1 MSSKM
6 PSQKMSLTSVIL
18 LALNSLIGSG
28 WLFGAGEAAKIA
40 GPAAVISWIL
50 GAIIIMVIAFNYVE
64 LGAMFPESGGMS
76 RYAHYSHGPLLG
88 FVAAWANW
96 VSLITLIPI
105 EAVASVQYMSSW
117 PWSWANWT
125 RSFVSHGSIT
135 NQGLLVVFAFMIVF
149 TLINFWSVKILTH
162 FTGLISIFKLL
173 MPTLTII
180 VLMLSGF
187 HTSNFGQGI
196 HEFMPYGSRSIFE
209 ATTVAGIIFSYDA
222 FQTVVNLGGEMKDP
236 QKKHLSWRCNLIDDY
251 GSIVYSAADYLCRGG

>member
-1 MSSKM
+1 
-6 PSQKMSLTSVIL
+6 
-18 LALNSLIGSG
+18 
-28 WLFGAGEAAKIA
+28 
-40 GPAAVISWIL
+40 
-50 GAIIIMVIAFNYVE
+50 
-64 LGAMFPESGGMS
+64 
-76 RYAHYSHGPLLG
+76 
-88 FVAAWANW
+88 
-96 VSLITLIPI
+96 
-105 EAVASVQYMSSW
+105 
-117 PWSWANWT
+117 
-125 RSFVSHGSIT
+125 
-135 NQGLLVVFAFMIVF
+135 
-149 TLINFWSVKILTH
+149 
-162 FTGLISIFKLL
+162 

>member
-76 RYAHYSHGPLLG
+76 RYAQYSHGPLLG

-149 TLINFWSVKILTH
+149 TLINFWSVKILMH
-162 FTGLISIFKLL
+162 FTGLI
-173 MPTLTII
+173 
-180 VLMLSGF
+180 LS
-187 HTSNFGQGI
+187 
-196 HEFMPYGSRSIFE
+196 
-209 ATTVAGIIFSYDA
+209 
-222 FQTVVNLGGEMKDP
+222 
-236 QKKHLSWRCNLIDDY
+236 C
-251 GSIVYSAADYLCRGG
+251 